1 MCKKSKTSKELVKK
15 WMIIQLATSRNP
27 DAADLSKA
35 RGAILISCTKG
46 EQGTNFTL
54 TNLIRSKMMY
64 NSKCQDVIIYRFTWF
79 LDHCDDYLNVV
90 LVILALTR
98 LQWWHVNILTC
109 WQDHNLIWWHVN
121 MWMISNHW
129 LPQCCTAH
137 PATLGGTRSRPS
149 PSRES
154 LSCKGDDLCYQCYF
168 PPIICWYG
176 ETNKTMI

>member
-1 MCKKSKTSKELVKK
+1 MDDNPIGHS
-15 WMIIQLATSRNP
+15 QNP

-64 NSKCQDVIIYRFTWF
+64 NSKCQDVVISRFPWF

-90 LVILALTR
+90 LVIRPLTR
-98 LQWWHVNILTC
+98 WQWSQWSQWWHMLTRS
-109 WQDHNLIWWHVN
+109 QLWWHVN

-129 LPQCCTAH
+129 LPQRCTGR
-137 PATLGGTRSRPS
+137 PPTLGGTRSRPS
-149 PSRES
+149 PSREP
-154 LSCKGDDLCYQCYF
+154 LSCKGDDSCYQCYF